1 MSHSPEDVLAVLADR
16 KPSLLIGIEESAQV
30 DFKSEPYDLAT
41 DKGKWELGKDVAGM
55 TNFAGGL
62 IVIGVFTVKT
72 DGNFGEVASARCPVD
87 KRSLNARQYHDV
99 IRNMV
104 RPAVRFECA
113 FHEDP
118 DEPGKGYMTIRVHP
132 LEEHDRWA
140 MVRRLVT
147 DDGKPVEGFGSP
159 VRDGDQTRWLS
170 ADEVYRLV
178 RDGQRSG
185 SPGGLAVPQDTPAL
199 PALSPDELDEA
210 LDRLVAHKD
219 WQDLPVL
226 AWQSA
231 PVVPQSVLPLMW
243 QEDGIAHQL
252 RFPSSLR
259 GSGGFNW
266 NFWKD
271 AVCFD
276 GGVLLSD
283 GRHAMWVRQDGV
295 ATAAAVVSD
304 DMLAWAT
311 HSPAQGPFRLNL
323 IALAEMTL
331 EYFRLIDGTLVTDAG
346 APYKHA
352 IITRRFAGS
361 PGVTLSVSLPPF
373 IGGMQY
379 DADEDGRHDFD
390 ASGDPGKDAFEALW
404 QLFTAFRQPR
414 DKVPFGEDGKV
425 SPEKLLEFL
434 RTHR

>member
-1 MSHSPEDVLAVLADR
+1 M
-16 KPSLLIGIEESAQV
+16 
-30 DFKSEPYDLAT
+30 
-41 DKGKWELGKDVAGM
+41 
-55 TNFAGGL
+55 
-62 IVIGVFTVKT
+62 
-72 DGNFGEVASARCPVD
+72 
-87 KRSLNARQYHDV
+87 
-99 IRNMV
+99 
-104 RPAVRFECA
+104 
-113 FHEDP
+113 
-118 DEPGKGYMTIRVHP
+118 
-132 LEEHDRWA
+132 
-140 MVRRLVT
+140 
-147 DDGKPVEGFGSP
+147 
-159 VRDGDQTRWLS
+159 RDGDQTRWLS

-231 PVVPQSVLPLMW
+231 PVVPQSLLSLMW
-243 QEDGIAHQL
+243 QQDGIAQQL

-266 NFWKD
+266 NFWND
-271 AVCFD
+271 AVRFD

-283 GRHAMWVRQDGV
+283 GRHARWVRQDGV
-295 ATAAAVVSD
+295 ATAVAVVTD

-346 APYKHA
+346 TSYQHA
-352 IITRRFAGS
+352 IISRRFAGS

-379 DADEDGRHDFD
+379 GADEDGRYDFD

-404 QLFTAFRQPR
+404 RLFTAFRQPR
-414 DKVPFGEDGKV
+414 EKVPFREDGKV
-425 SPEKLLEFL
+425 SSERLLEFL
-434 RTHR
+434 RTPR